1 MSNNLLLA
9 GLIGAAVFLVVRKQ
23 AKAATVQQPGA
34 PVSFTAQQPRN
45 TNMPTAN
52 VNSDMW
58 TRLLGAK
65 WTDLAAGSAFIGR
78 NIFGQATSSDGKPI
92 SSTDF
97 YYQLQAGDVVDLP
110 ENVIGGGSLPSGVDT
125 LFDWGATSGDD
136 GLSWDD
142 IRGLV

>member
-9 GLIGAAVFLVVRKQ
+9 GLIGAAVFFVVRKQ
-23 AKAATVQQPGA
+23 AQAATVQKNGPL
-34 PVSFTAQQPRN
+34 VSFRAPQPTN

-52 VNSDMW
+52 VNADMW
-58 TRLLGAK
+58 SRLLGSS
-65 WTDLAAGSAFIGR
+65 WSDLAAGSAFIGR

-92 SSTDF
+92 STTDF
-97 YYQLQAGDVVDLP
+97 YYQLQAGDVIDLP
-110 ENVIGGGSLPSGVDT
+110 ENVIGGGSLPSGVET

-136 GLSWDD
+136 GLSWED

>member
-23 AKAATVQQPGA
+23 AKAGTVQNGGPL
-34 PVSFTAQQPRN
+34 VSFNAQQPTN

-58 TRLLGAK
+58 SRLLGTK

-78 NIFGQATSSDGKPI
+78 NIFGQAASSDGKPI
-92 SSTDF
+92 SNTDF

-110 ENVIGGGSLPSGVDT
+110 ENVIGGGSLPSGIDT
-125 LFDWGATSGDD
+125 LFDWGATSGGD
-136 GLSWDD
+136 GISWED
-142 IRGLV
+142 IRGLA